1 MDTKAEIKNKII
13 RALISENQA
22 IGIYQAEVFW
32 KKYPQETFRVIL
44 KDESNHFHELNKYLV
59 KNAWTYSSWNQ
70 LKIYLYLI
78 SGWFIGTFLSFLPR
92 KTCFHFHMV
101 AEKKAANE
109 YKMLMENLNKIT
121 GKDWKQSDQFN
132 GLLKTMMNNEF
143 IHSEIFLHH
152 SFLHKK

>member
-1 MDTKAEIKNKII
+1 
-13 RALISENQA
+13 
-22 IGIYQAEVFW
+22 
-32 KKYPQETFRVIL
+32 
-44 KDESNHFHELNKYLV
+44 
-59 KNAWTYSSWNQ
+59 
-70 LKIYLYLI
+70 
-78 SGWFIGTFLSFLPR
+78 
-92 KTCFHFHMV
+92 MV